1 MYINIHS
8 VRTYYKMS
16 SFIIQLLI
24 ISVVGLMVQSAPVS
38 ITDGHLHKRSINE
51 SEKSLFCAATSLHFD
66 NDIEDL
72 LSNLALPAAPQINI
86 NTKTVINA
94 IFHHFSTLCKDFTK
108 AMSLKYQVQDLLFNA
123 DTTPELT
130 TENIQTLTK
139 MIIKL
144 QTMATALGDLQFH
157 EDRSRCVRLTAAQY
171 RIMYHVSQLKA
182 TLKQTLEDITKSWV
196 LIGNYQSTNLHPR
209 EC

>member
-1 MYINIHS
+1 
-8 VRTYYKMS
+8 MS

-38 ITDGHLHKRSINE
+38 ITDDHLHKRSINE
-51 SEKSLFCAATSLHFD
+51 IEKSLFCAATSLHFD
-66 NDIEDL
+66 IKDL
-72 LSNLALPAAPQINI
+72 LSNLTLPAAPQINI

-144 QTMATALGDLQFH
+144 QTMATTLGDLQFH

-171 RIMYHVSQLKA
+171 RIMYYVQHPNA
-182 TLKQTLEDITKSWV
+182 TLIQALNGTTNSWK
-196 LIGNYQSTNLHPR
+196 LMGDHYQSTNLHAPR
-209 EC
+209 DC